1 MPLRLNIRRKLTSR
15 SDRVKCVDLHPDEPW
30 MLCSLYNGT
39 VHLWNYQSQTLLKT
53 FEVIPRRCFTPTP
66 SGTWATRTGPASPAG
81 PGRFQPGL
89 QRGAA
94 VVADPQ
100 N

>member
-53 FEVIPRRCFTPTP
+53 FEVMPRKSRCFTPTP
-66 SGTWATRTGPASPAG
+66 LGNLSKDLHSRWHQGDSTLIYCMVDA
-81 PGRFQPGL
+81 
-89 QRGAA
+89 
-94 VVADPQ
+94 
-100 N
+100 